1 MAGLGFKKAG
11 LLMKRKLKILL
22 SIILSISLLFSLT
35 TSFSHSGRTDAS
47 GGHYNR
53 ATGEYHYHHGEGP
66 HQHEN
71 GKCPYDSW
79 WYKLWKRLLPVLFVI
94 VILFIVFLTYL

>member
-1 MAGLGFKKAG
+1 
-11 LLMKRKLKILL
+11 MKRNLKILL
-22 SIILSISLLFSLT
+22 SITLSISLLFSLS
-35 TSFSHSGRTDAS
+35 TSFSHSGGTDAS

-53 ATGEYHYHHGEGP
+53 ATGEYHYHHGERP

-79 WYKLWKRLLPVLFVI
+79 WYKLWHRLAPVLFVT
-94 VILFIVFLTYL
+94 VILFIIILINL